1 MAKKI
6 LNFSEICTR
15 YAKALISLQKD
26 DKAIETTL
34 TQLNSVIELKQK
46 SEIFRAFLENPILA
60 PEKKIM
66 LLKKI
71 NKKLGL
77 SNYIINF
84 LLVLC
89 EHNRLF
95 AVERIYETL
104 KSLISKRNNETKL
117 ELITTNKIDSDL
129 EKNIK
134 NKLSRVIDKKIK
146 IDNIIDENIIG
157 GMIIKID
164 SLMIDCSISSRLSEL
179 GNLEKGNNQ

>member
-1 MAKKI
+1 MTKKI

-26 DKAIETTL
+26 DKAIDTTL
-34 TQLNSVIELKQK
+34 TELNSVIELKKK
-46 SEIFRAFLENPILA
+46 SEIFRAFLDNPILA
-60 PEKKIM
+60 PEKKII

-71 NKKLGL
+71 NKKLRL
-77 SNYIINF
+77 SNYVINF
-84 LLVLC
+84 LFVLC

-95 AVERIYETL
+95 AIERIYETL
-104 KSLISKRNNETKL
+104 KNLISKNETKL
-117 ELITTNKIDSDL
+117 ELITANKIDSNL
-129 EKNIK
+129 EKNIE
-134 NKLSRVIDKKIK
+134 NKLSRIINKKIK

>member
-1 MAKKI
+1 MTKKI

-26 DKAIETTL
+26 DRAIDVTL
-34 TQLNSVIELKQK
+34 TELNSVIELKKK
-46 SEIFRAFLENPILA
+46 SEIFRAFLENPILS
-60 PEKKIM
+60 PKKKIM

-71 NKKLGL
+71 NQRLGL
-77 SNYIINF
+77 SSFIINF
-84 LLVLC
+84 LCVLC

-104 KSLISKRNNETKL
+104 QNLVSRRNNETKL
-117 ELITTNKIDSDL
+117 ELITADKMDSEL

-134 NKLSRVIDKKIK
+134 NKLSRFINKKIK

-179 GNLEKGNNQ
+179 GNLKKGSNQ